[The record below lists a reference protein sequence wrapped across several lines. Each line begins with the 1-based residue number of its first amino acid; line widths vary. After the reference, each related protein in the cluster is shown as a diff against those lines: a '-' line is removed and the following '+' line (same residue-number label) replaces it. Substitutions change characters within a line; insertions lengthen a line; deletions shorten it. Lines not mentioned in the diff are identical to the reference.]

1 MSLVKVPIAAMTAGA
16 ALTFSVNSCTF
27 SLLPNG
33 LLGTYEAR
41 TIEDRW
47 NDRTGA
53 RRAMLLERTRD
64 WRATRDIVWDRC
76 VELAVAIRD
85 YSDRDW

>member
-33 LLGTYEAR
+33 LLGTSEAR

-64 WRATRDIVWDRC
+64 WRATRDIVRNLC
-76 VELAVAIRD
+76 VELPVAIRD
-85 YSDRDW
+85 WRDRD